1 MDDKTVQAAAAK
13 VKRENKANFAN
24 YLQKATGQVIDPDSI
39 FDCQVKRM
47 HEYKRQHLNA
57 LNIAAQYLYLKENPN
72 ADHPQ
77 DLHLRCQGCPRL
89 LHGQADDPHDLQA
102 GQAD

>member
-1 MDDKTVQAAAAK
+1 M
-13 VKRENKANFAN
+13 KRQNKAAFAS
-24 YLQKATGQVIDPDSI
+24 YLEKDHRSGHPTPDSI

-72 ADHPQ
+72 AEFTPQ
-77 DLHLRCQGCPRL
+77 NLHLRRKGCPPATTWPSR
-89 LHGQADDPHDLQA
+89 
-102 GQAD
+102 

>member
-39 FDCQVKRM
+39 FDCQSSVCTSTS
-47 HEYKRQHLNA
+47 A
-57 LNIAAQYLYLKENPN
+57 ST
-72 ADHPQ
+72 
-77 DLHLRCQGCPRL
+77 
-89 LHGQADDPHDLQA
+89 
-102 GQAD
+102 